1 MMESIRYRYFK
12 FNAENSD
19 NNPEG
24 GSVLNFQ
31 QGVFIKVPITRGNTI
46 RHVREFKSL

>member
-1 MMESIRYRYFK
+1 MEQLHLKPDQNWDGQIVITEYDAVNNTIGYFK

-24 GSVLNFQ
+24 LFS
-31 QGVFIKVPITRGNTI
+31 TRC
-46 RHVREFKSL
+46 LL